1 MVSDGLKVKCDFWL
15 RGMLIKCD
23 TFSRTVSWLVSYYNF
38 LYTVSHNPPVVLD
51 KVFPYLQVKK

>member
-23 TFSRTVSWLVSYYNF
+23 IFSRIVLWFVSYYNF
-38 LYTVSHNPPVVLD
+38 LYIVSYNFLVVLD
-51 KVFPYLQVKK
+51 KVFFYL